1 MLYFKITLLFA
12 HMDLTMLQVV
22 GNHDLDFWAIL
33 LKSHSRTW
41 KRWITWKKFT
51 SLPDGLGQFTHATI
65 PSSTTHVIHEPC
77 IRPCSPR
84 VLRSSVVRASD
95 RCRKGHRF
103 NSCWGLRFFLCPV
116 HVKCWSYYSRG
127 SFYCKGVITWHRG
140 DFRACASSLRFP
152 LMALYLFTRYHHNM
166 SCRRELPWRELIP
179 ETPVRIAT
187 LSCKRETTTRFGVKS
202 ICRWTGTGSAYVRF
216 AILNRTCL
224 LSTWSVPSN
233 NRDMKWPII
242 M

>member
-1 MLYFKITLLFA
+1 MFSSV
-12 HMDLTMLQVV
+12 Q
-22 GNHDLDFWAIL
+22 GG
-33 LKSHSRTW
+33 
-41 KRWITWKKFT
+41 
-51 SLPDGLGQFTHATI
+51 PGQFTHMTI
-65 PSSTTHVIHEPC
+65 STYLILAVRRTHVILEPW
-77 IRPCSPR
+77 IWPSSPR

-95 RCRKGHRF
+95 RCRKGDRF
-103 NSCWGLRFFLCPV
+103 NSCRGLRFFLCPV
-116 HVKCWSYYSRG
+116 LVTCWSYHYSRG
-127 SFYCKGVITWHRG
+127 CFYCKGVITWHQG

-166 SCRRELPWRELIP
+166 SCRRKLPWREFIP

-202 ICRWTGTGSAYVRF
+202 VCRWTGTGSAYVRF
-216 AILNRTCL
+216 AILNRTCI

-233 NRDMKWPII
+233 NQDMKWPII